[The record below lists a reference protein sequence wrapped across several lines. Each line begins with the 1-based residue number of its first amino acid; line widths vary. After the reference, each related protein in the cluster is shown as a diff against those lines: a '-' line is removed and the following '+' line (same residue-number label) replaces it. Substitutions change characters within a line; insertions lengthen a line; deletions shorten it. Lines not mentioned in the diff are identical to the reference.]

1 MQVNETYSCS
11 LQLIKYKT
19 YVSYV
24 IHNNYTPH
32 GREALSELSAIYMWL
47 FNIIIRDILQLTS
60 GYIKYMLAVLKNR
73 LTHTK
78 GGKNFSS

>member
-1 MQVNETYSCS
+1 MAE
-11 LQLIKYKT
+11 KA
-19 YVSYV
+19 
-24 IHNNYTPH
+24 P
-32 GREALSELSAIYMWL
+32 SELSVIYTWL

-78 GGKNFSS
+78 GGNNFSLQL